1 MTRIRID
8 WKRSI
13 LFVLFA
19 LAAPITINQSIKHK
33 FHSSSMI
40 FENWR
45 SAYMDGVVVL
55 RDSAVLCI
63 VRHAK
68 AASRRDGASLNTDR
82 CA

>member
-1 MTRIRID
+1 
-8 WKRSI
+8 
-13 LFVLFA
+13 
-19 LAAPITINQSIKHK
+19 
-33 FHSSSMI
+33 MI

-45 SAYMDGVVVL
+45 SAYVDGVVVL

-68 AASRRDGASLNTDR
+68 AASRRDDASLNTDR